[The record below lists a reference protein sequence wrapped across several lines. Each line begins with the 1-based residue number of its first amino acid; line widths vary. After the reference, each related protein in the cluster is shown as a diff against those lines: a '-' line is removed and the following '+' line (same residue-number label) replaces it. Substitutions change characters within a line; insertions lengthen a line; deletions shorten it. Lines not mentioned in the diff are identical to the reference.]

1 MIELKYDEISPIT
14 NNLCVIVDTTES
26 GQKSY
31 MCMESGF
38 VTNESL
44 LIDSDNIIT
53 HESYISQLMRD
64 AKCVDYSRGLVWY
77 PTYIHVGNY
86 VLYCTGDQE
95 NLTWEVATIVALSDE
110 EIGNYPIPG
119 RNAEF
124 YDARIDT
131 DTAIQYA
138 NFGNA
143 MEALYGNI
151 AKLYKNSLE
160 TEE

>member
-1 MIELKYDEISPIT
+1 
-14 NNLCVIVDTTES
+14 
-26 GQKSY
+26 
-31 MCMESGF
+31 
-38 VTNESL
+38 
-44 LIDSDNIIT
+44 
-53 HESYISQLMRD
+53 MRD
-64 AKCVDYSRGLVWY
+64 AKYIDNSRGLVWY
-77 PTYIHVGNY
+77 PTYIHVGKY

-95 NLTWEVATIVALSDE
+95 NLTWEVANIVALSDE
-110 EIGNYPIPG
+110 EIVNYPIPG

-124 YDARIDT
+124 YDARIDI

-143 MEALYGNI
+143 MEALYDNI